1 MEFLYSII
9 KLSFIFII
17 IEARVITENSSKKY
31 KIENDKTEPSTNFTD
46 KEIDEHNE
54 VFSYIDMDNDGN
66 ITNTVG

>member
-17 IEARVITENSSKKY
+17 SEARVITENSSKKY
-31 KIENDKTEPSTNFTD
+31 KIENDKTEPTNFTD

>member
-9 KLSFIFII
+9 KLSFVFII

-31 KIENDKTEPSTNFTD
+31 KVENDKTEATNFTD
-46 KEIDEHNE
+46 KEIAEHKE

>member
-9 KLSFIFII
+9 KLSFVFII

-31 KIENDKTEPSTNFTD
+31 KIENDKTEPTNFTD
-46 KEIDEHNE
+46 NEIDEHKE

>member
-1 MEFLYSII
+1 MKFLHSII
-9 KLSFIFII
+9 KLSFVFII

-31 KIENDKTEPSTNFTD
+31 KTENDKTEPTNSTD
-46 KEIDEHNE
+46 KEIAEHKE